1 MEKTNFEF
9 YKEELDMIT
18 NAGYV
23 VGVKDNK
30 PIKCV
35 YMACEDCD
43 LSIGNQNCQAKL
55 IQWLLL
61 PKDDYLLSED
71 EKALCNLLRTGFIAR
86 NKDGRLFWFQ
96 HKPIHKSASEWLT
109 ISGNCAILNTAFPY
123 CKFEFI
129 KWEDEEAWEV
139 KIDD

>member
-1 MEKTNFEF
+1 MKIGNERTIKWKKTNFEF

-35 YMACEDCD
+35 YMACKDCD

-71 EKALCNLLRTGFIAR
+71 EKA
-86 NKDGRLFWFQ
+86 
-96 HKPIHKSASEWLT
+96 
-109 ISGNCAILNTAFPY
+109 
-123 CKFEFI
+123 
-129 KWEDEEAWEV
+129 
-139 KIDD
+139 

>member
-1 MEKTNFEF
+1 MKKTNFDF
-9 YKEELDMIT
+9 YKEELDRIT
-18 NAGYV
+18 KAGYEV
-23 VGVKDNK
+23 AVKNNK
-30 PIKCV
+30 PVKCA

-43 LSIGNQNCQAKL
+43 LSNPNCQAEL

-61 PKDDYLLSED
+61 PKDDYLLSEN

-96 HKPIHKSASEWLT
+96 HKPIHKSSSEWLT

-129 KWEDEEAWEV
+129 KWEDEEPWEV
-139 KIDD
+139 KVND